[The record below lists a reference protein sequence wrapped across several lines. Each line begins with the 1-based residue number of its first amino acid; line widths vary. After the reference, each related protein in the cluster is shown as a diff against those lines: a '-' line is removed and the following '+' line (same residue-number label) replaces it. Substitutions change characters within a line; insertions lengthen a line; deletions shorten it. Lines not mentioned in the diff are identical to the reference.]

1 MKSGYGVQMTGSESS
16 ASETACLDLLYVY
29 VARRQRRTSASR
41 DRILAAVRSLLE
53 DGTFHERTV
62 EEVAE
67 RAGVSRATLYG
78 HFGSRLGLV
87 DAMCES
93 FDANPALVALRET
106 DDLDVWVQR
115 VVEFWSSE
123 EKVLAQLYGAAA
135 VDPAARDLVERQT
148 RDRYG
153 ELKALLH
160 ALGRNDGEA
169 LAALG
174 VLTSFE
180 TYLELR
186 RRLGRPR
193 RQVVA
198 TLQHQARTLLAD

>member
-1 MKSGYGVQMTGSESS
+1 MSMYAVRRNRRSS
-16 ASETACLDLLYVY
+16 ASRE
-29 VARRQRRTSASR
+29 
-41 DRILAAVRSLLE
+41 RILAAVRELLE
-53 DGTFHERTV
+53 EGAFHETTV
-62 EEVAE
+62 EEVAD

-78 HFGSRLGLV
+78 HFGSRVGLV

-106 DDLDVWVQR
+106 ADLDLWLER

-123 EKVLAQLYGAAA
+123 EKILAQLYGAAA

-148 RDRYG
+148 RDRYS
-153 ELKALLH
+153 ELKALMF
-160 ALGRNDGEA
+160 ALGRDDGDA
-169 LAALG
+169 HAALG
-174 VLTSFE
+174 ILTSFE

-186 RRLGRPR
+186 RRLGKPK

-198 TLQHQARTLLAD
+198 ILQQHARTLLAE

>member
-1 MKSGYGVQMTGSESS
+1 MY
-16 ASETACLDLLYVY
+16 AP
-29 VARRQRRTSASR
+29 RRQRRSSASR
-41 DRILAAVRSLLE
+41 EKILAAVRALLE
-53 DGTFHERTV
+53 EGVFHERTV

-106 DDLDVWVQR
+106 TDLDAWLER
-115 VVEFWSSE
+115 VVEFWSTE
-123 EKVLAQLYGAAA
+123 EKVLAQLYGAAS
-135 VDPAARDLVERQT
+135 VDPAARDLVDRQT
-148 RDRYG
+148 RDRHA
-153 ELKALLH
+153 ELKALLA
-160 ALGRNDGEA
+160 ALGRDREDA
-169 LAALG
+169 LAALA

-186 RRLGRPR
+186 RRLRRPKA
-193 RQVVA
+193 QVVA
-198 TLQHQARTLLAD
+198 TLQRDARTLLAL

>member
-1 MKSGYGVQMTGSESS
+1 M
-16 ASETACLDLLYVY
+16 Y
-29 VARRQRRTSASR
+29 VARRNRRSSSSR
-41 DRILAAVRSLLE
+41 ARILAAVRSLLE
-53 DGTFHERTV
+53 EGVFHETTV
-62 EEVAE
+62 EEVAV

-106 DDLDVWVQR
+106 ADPDVWLER
-115 VVEFWSSE
+115 VVDFWSSE

-135 VDPAARDLVERQT
+135 VDPAARALVERQT

-153 ELKALLH
+153 ELKALTR
-160 ALGRNDGEA
+160 ALGRDDADA
-169 LAALG
+169 LVALG

-186 RRLGRPR
+186 RRLGKPK

-198 TLQHQARTLLAD
+198 LLQAQAGALLGG